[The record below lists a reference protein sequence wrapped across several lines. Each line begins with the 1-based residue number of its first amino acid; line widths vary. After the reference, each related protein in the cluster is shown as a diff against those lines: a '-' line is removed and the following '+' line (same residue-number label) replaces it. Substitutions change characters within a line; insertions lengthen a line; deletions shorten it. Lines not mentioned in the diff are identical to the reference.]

1 MTPDLPD
8 TAVTVAPG
16 RASGALAAPG
26 SKSVTN
32 RLLVMAAL
40 AEGESVLR
48 HPLDSDDSR
57 AMRDVIEGLGATVVE
72 DGPVWRVRGTGGRP
86 APRAAELSARL
97 SGTTMRFGMALAAL
111 SPEPVTLTGEAP
123 LLRRPVGPLS
133 EALRAVGADVTDADG
148 YPPVR
153 LGGGGLRGGIVPV
166 DVTGSSQFASALLLA
181 APYARAEDTL
191 VRPLG
196 ESAASYI
203 ELTAA
208 AMREWGADVEG
219 HGEAWL
225 VRRGGY
231 QPRDVLVEYDASAA
245 AHLFTV
251 AAASGGAVTV
261 TNVAAQTLQADAGF
275 PRLLAR
281 MGCGVVVDEAGGDLT
296 VGGPARLKA
305 LGEIDLGAM
314 PDQLPNVA
322 VLAALADGETIVR
335 NVAVVRGH
343 ETDRIA
349 ALATEL
355 GRLGVDVEELPDG
368 LRIAGDGP
376 VGRLDGPVRVRTY
389 DDHRLAMA
397 FAALA
402 ARVPGVVIEEPWCVR
417 KTYPR
422 FWSDLRRLGLSWEAV
437 A

>member
-1 MTPDLPD
+1 MTDWDLPD
-8 TAVTVAPG
+8 TAVTVTPG

-40 AEGESVLR
+40 ADGESVLR

-57 AMRDVIEGLGATVVE
+57 AMRELIEALGAEVADAE
-72 DGPVWRVRGTGGRP
+72 GAWRVRGTGGTLK
-86 APRAAELSARL
+86 PRAGEVSARL

-111 SPEPVTLTGEAP
+111 SAEPVTLTGEPP

-133 EALRAVGADVTDADG
+133 EALRELGASVRDQDG
-148 YPPVR
+148 HPPVAV
-153 LGGGGLRGGIVPV
+153 GGGLRGGPVTV
-166 DVTGSSQFASALLLA
+166 DVSASSQFASAVLLA
-181 APYARAEDTL
+181 APYARADVL
-191 VRPLG
+191 VRVVG
-196 ESAASYI
+196 EAASSYI
-203 ELTAA
+203 ELTAE
-208 AMREWGADVEG
+208 AMRAWGAEVEG

-231 QPRDVLVEYDASAA
+231 QARDVLVEYDASAA
-245 AHLFTV
+245 AHLHTL

-261 TNVAAQTLQADAGF
+261 TNAAPHTLQADAAF

-281 MGCGVVVDEAGGDLT
+281 MGCGVAADDDAGSVMVT
-296 VGGPARLKA
+296 GPAA
-305 LGEIDLGAM
+305 LTPLGDCDLGAM
-314 PDQLPNVA
+314 PDQLPNAA
-322 VLAALADGETIVR
+322 VLAALADGESILR

-349 ALATEL
+349 ALAAEL
-355 GRLGVDVEELPDG
+355 VKLGVEVEELPDG
-368 LRIAGDGP
+368 LRVTGRGP
-376 VGRLDGPVRVRTY
+376 DALSPARLDTY

-417 KTYPR
+417 KTYPA
-422 FWSDLRRLGLSWEAV
+422 FWRDLSRLGLAWEA
-437 A
+437 AA

>member
-1 MTPDLPD
+1 MTAVPS
-8 TAVTVAPG
+8 TAVTVTPG

-40 AEGESVLR
+40 AEGTSVLR

-57 AMRDVIEGLGATVVE
+57 AMRELIEALGAEVSDE
-72 DGPVWRVRGTGGRP
+72 EGAWRVQGTGGALR
-86 APRAAELSARL
+86 PRAAEVSARL

-111 SPEPVTLTGEAP
+111 SPEPVTVSGLPP

-133 EALRAVGADVTDADG
+133 EALRAAGAEVEDRDG
-148 YPPVR
+148 HPPVTV
-153 LGGGGLRGGIVPV
+153 GGGLRGGIVPV
-166 DVTGSSQFASALLLA
+166 DVTASSQFASALLLA
-181 APYARAEDTL
+181 APYARAEDVL
-191 VRPLG
+191 IRPFG
-196 ESAASYI
+196 DSAVSYI
-203 ELTAA
+203 ELTAE

-225 VRRGGY
+225 VRRGAY

-245 AHLFTV
+245 AHLFTL
-251 AAASGGAVTV
+251 AAAGGGAVTV
-261 TNVAAQTLQADAGF
+261 TNVAARTLQADAGF

-281 MGCGVVVDEAGGDLT
+281 MGCGVAVDEDAGGVT
-296 VGGPARLKA
+296 VTGPATLA
-305 LGEIDLGAM
+305 PLGDCDLGDM
-314 PDQLPNVA
+314 PDQLPNAA
-322 VLAALADGETIVR
+322 VLAALADGESVLR

-355 GRLGVDVEELPDG
+355 AKVGVAVEELPDG
-368 LRIAGDGP
+368 LRVTGRGP
-376 VGRLDGPVRVRTY
+376 AAIRGGVRLATY

-397 FAALA
+397 FAALG
-402 ARVPGVVIEEPWCVR
+402 ARVRGVVIEEPWCVR
-417 KTYPR
+417 KTYPA
-422 FWSDLRRLGLSWEAV
+422 FWSDLARLGLHWEPA

>member
-1 MTPDLPD
+1 MTHWDLPD
-8 TAVTVAPG
+8 TAVTVTPA

-57 AMRDVIEGLGATVVE
+57 AMRELIEALGAEVRDE
-72 DGPVWRVRGTGGRP
+72 PGAWRVRGTGG
-86 APRAAELSARL
+86 ALTPRAAEVHARL

-111 SPEPVTLTGEAP
+111 SPQPVTVSGEPP
-123 LLRRPVGPLS
+123 LLRRPIGPLA
-133 EALRAVGADVTDADG
+133 EALRAAGADVADEG
-148 YPPVR
+148 GFPPVTV
-153 LGGGGLRGGIVPV
+153 GGGLRGGIVPV
-166 DVTGSSQFASALLLA
+166 DVSASSQFASALLLA
-181 APYARAEDTL
+181 APYARAEDVL
-191 VRPLG
+191 VRPFG
-196 ESAASYI
+196 ESAVSYI
-203 ELTAA
+203 ELTAE
-208 AMREWGADVEG
+208 AMRHWGADVES

-225 VRRGGY
+225 VRRGAY
-231 QPRDVLVEYDASAA
+231 AARDVLVEYDASAA

-251 AAASGGAVTV
+251 AAAGGGAVTV
-261 TNVAAQTLQADAGF
+261 TNAAVHTLQADALF
-275 PRLLAR
+275 PRLLVQ
-281 MGCGVVVDEAGGDLT
+281 MGCGAVVDEVDGT
-296 VGGPARLKA
+296 VEVIGPVRLRA
-305 LGEIDLGAM
+305 LGEVDLGAM

-322 VLAALADGETIVR
+322 VLAAMADGESVLR

-355 GRLGVDVEELPDG
+355 AKLGVVVEELPDG
-368 LRIAGDGP
+368 LRI
-376 VGRLDGPVRVRTY
+376 VGRAPLTLPGPVRLRTY

-402 ARVPGVVIEEPWCVR
+402 SRVAGVVIEEPWCVR
-417 KTYPR
+417 KTYPA
-422 FWSDLRRLGLSWEAV
+422 FWSDLARLGLHWQA
-437 A
+437 AA